1 MNKLYA
7 SLLVA
12 KSFGW
17 RNDLSKEAQKSFD
30 SLLEKAVNITDDD
43 LTEADLNVI
52 KVIDSYILERQ
63 GGRCQN

>member
-12 KSFGW
+12 KAHGW
-17 RNDLSKEAQKSFD
+17 RKDLSKEAQKSFD
-30 SLLEKAVNITDDD
+30 SLLENSIAIADSD

-52 KVIDSYILERQ
+52 KMIDSFILERVA
-63 GGRCQN
+63 GKCQN